1 MPSNAHFIIDN
12 DYQSPLGGAGENG
25 KGNDIMFMER
35 GHPAPS
41 PSPARCHVR
50 PIVWAMAARSVTALV
65 GGYAAAAV
73 LATLAARLLP
83 VDRVEATGW
92 AMILSFLTY
101 AAIGLWCFH
110 EPRLARVAGFVW
122 GVALLGGAALW
133 WLGVRP

>member
-1 MPSNAHFIIDN
+1 
-12 DYQSPLGGAGENG
+12 
-25 KGNDIMFMER
+25 MFMER
-35 GHPAPS
+35 GHPAPT
-41 PSPARCHVR
+41 PSPAPPTAR
-50 PIVWAMAARSVTALV
+50 PTVGALAALGVPAVV
-65 GGYAAAAV
+65 GGSAAAAV